1 MVYYPPGAASR
12 YGVPAINAIGFACP
26 VSSVISHARDL
37 RNQAA
42 DLFAFREVLDELVR
56 RDLKV
61 RYKRST
67 LGVAWTLLTPLL
79 MMAISTVIFSSFFRF
94 AIENFPVYMLSG
106 QVVWMFFSQGTMN
119 ACPSVLMSGGLSRRV
134 YVPLALFPIASVNAV
149 AFNAVLSLIPLFVIV
164 MLTGG
169 HLSWALL
176 SVPLA
181 LIITL
186 LFTYGVSLIIS
197 ASTVFFHDT
206 LQMYQVA
213 LTALMYLVPIFYPI
227 EIVPREWSFI
237 VEWNPLYHMVEIF
250 RQPVYGG
257 IWPDAH
263 NLLVASGYALI
274 SLLVGWMFF
283 HRVRNDMP
291 AYL

>member
-1 MVYYPPGAASR
+1 
-12 YGVPAINAIGFACP
+12 
-26 VSSVISHARDL
+26 
-37 RNQAA
+37 
-42 DLFAFREVLDELVR
+42 
-56 RDLKV
+56 
-61 RYKRST
+61 
-67 LGVAWTLLTPLL
+67 
-79 MMAISTVIFSSFFRF
+79 
-94 AIENFPVYMLSG
+94 
-106 QVVWMFFSQGTMN
+106 
-119 ACPSVLMSGGLSRRV
+119 MSGGLSRRV

-149 AFNAVLSLIPLFVIV
+149 AFNTVLSLIPLLIIIT
-164 MLTGG
+164 LTGG

-181 LIITL
+181 LVITL

-206 LQMYQVA
+206 LQMYQVV

-227 EIVPREWSFI
+227 EIIPPQWAFI

-250 RQPVYGG
+250 RQPVYAA

-274 SLLVGWMFF
+274 TLLVGWMFF